1 MNSNNQNEVDYGR
14 KWHVML
20 AVAMSVFLATIDGS
34 IVNVALPT
42 LATELNSSFALVQW
56 VVLAYLLTQTTLML
70 GVGRLADMIGKK
82 SIFTTGF
89 VVFTVGSV
97 LCGLSPNVYWLII
110 FRVVQ
115 AVGAAMTLALGI
127 AIITEAFPPH
137 ERGKAL
143 GLVGG
148 IVSVGIAIGPSIGGL
163 LLDKLSWHWIF
174 FVNLPIG
181 IVGTIIAVKFVPTLR
196 PVGKQKFDY
205 GGAVTLLI
213 ALLGLLLA
221 LSFGQNIG
229 FTDGRVLALFAVFII
244 FTAVFVYI
252 QAHVEQP
259 MIDLKLFRNQLF
271 TINLLT
277 GLGTFLAMSGLFILL
292 PFYLEGVLGYG
303 VREVGLLLAA
313 VPVTL
318 GLSAPFAGMLSDR
331 FGTRPITVS
340 GIVILLIA
348 YYSLSN
354 INPEQPILYFVLS
367 LFLIG
372 LGMGVFQSPNN
383 SAIMGAAPRSQL
395 GVASGLLSLTRA
407 LGQTAGIAI
416 SGAFWAGR
424 TFYHAGEIHPDGA
437 TAAPDWAQVL
447 ALQEMFLL
455 ACVLIVVALSLGVW
469 GLLHERRLP
478 VAVSNPG
485 LPEEHS
491 THIHH

>member
-1 MNSNNQNEVDYGR
+1 MNSQNRNEVDYSR

-42 LATELNSSFALVQW
+42 LVTELDSSFALVQW

-70 GVGRLADMIGKK
+70 GIGRLADMIGKK
-82 SIFTTGF
+82 PIFTAGF

-97 LCGLSPNVYWLII
+97 LCGLSPNVYWLIA

-127 AIITEAFPPH
+127 AIITEAFPPA

-148 IVSVGIAIGPSIGGL
+148 IVSVGIAIGPSIGGF
-163 LLDKLSWHWIF
+163 LLDTLTWHWIF

-181 IVGTIIAVKFVPTLR
+181 IVGTLIAVRFVPVLR
-196 PVGKQKFDY
+196 PEGGQRFDY
-205 GGAVTLLI
+205 WGAATLLI

-221 LSFGQNIG
+221 LSFGQNVG
-229 FTDGRVLALFAVFII
+229 FTDGRVLALFAVFVL

-252 QAHVEQP
+252 QTHVEQP
-259 MIDLKLFRNQLF
+259 MIDFNLFRNQLF

-292 PFYLEGVLGYG
+292 PFYLEGILGYG

-318 GLSAPFAGMLSDR
+318 GISAPFAGMLSDR
-331 FGTRPITVS
+331 FGTRPISVV
-340 GIVILLIA
+340 GITILLLA
-348 YYSLSN
+348 YYWLSH
-354 INPEQPILYFVLS
+354 ISPEQPILYFVLS

-383 SAIMGAAPRSQL
+383 SAIMGSAPRSQL

-424 TFYHAGEIHPDGA
+424 TFYHAGEAYPAGA
-437 TAAPDWAQVL
+437 TAAPAAAQVV
-447 ALQEMFLL
+447 ALQETFIV
-455 ACVLIVVALSLGVW
+455 ACVLIVLALLLGLW
-469 GLLHERRLP
+469 GLRQERRLP
-478 VAVSNPG
+478 VAATAPL
-485 LPEEHS
+485 LPEEHN
-491 THIHH
+491 THLHH